1 MKIIAII
8 SQKGGAAKTTLAT
21 HLAVEAIRQGKQ
33 AAIIDLDPQASA
45 ARWKDIRE
53 ADTPVVLSA
62 QAARLKEVFTQA
74 QEAGID
80 LLFLDTAPHSDSI
93 SIAAARSAD
102 FILIPTKCSMFDFQ
116 AVPNSVD
123 IAVSVAKK
131 PTAIVLCEVP
141 VRGTTVEQVREGL
154 ESLGVDICPY
164 TTGDRAAYRNAV
176 AVGLTAPEYEPHGK
190 AAEEIKQLY
199 AWVYNKVV

>member
-45 ARWKDIRE
+45 ARWKDLRTS
-53 ADTPVVLSA
+53 ATPVVLSA
-62 QAARLKEVFTQA
+62 QAARLKEVLAQA
-74 QEAGID
+74 QAGGID
-80 LLFLDTAPHSDSI
+80 LLWLDTAPHSDSI
-93 SIAAARSAD
+93 ALAAARSAD

-123 IAVSVAKK
+123 LAVSVAKK
-131 PTAIVLCEVP
+131 PAAIVLCEVP
-141 VRGTTVEQVREGL
+141 VRGATVDQVREGL
-154 ESLGVDICPY
+154 ATLGVEIAPY
-164 TTGDRAAYRNAV
+164 TTGDRAAYRNAI
-176 AVGLTAPEYEPHGK
+176 AVGLTAQEYEPHGK
-190 AAEEIKQLY
+190 AAAEIQQLFT
-199 AWVYNKVV
+199 WVSSKVE

>member
-21 HLAVEAIRQGKQ
+21 HLAVEAIRDGKN
-33 AAIIDLDPQASA
+33 AAIVDLDPQVSA
-45 ARWKDIRE
+45 AKWKDIRKSS
-53 ADTPVVLSA
+53 TPIVLSA
-62 QAARLKEVFTQA
+62 QAARLKEVFAQA
-74 QEAGID
+74 QEAQVD

-93 SIAAARSAD
+93 AIAAARSAD

-131 PTAIVLCEVP
+131 PAAIVLCEVP
-141 VRGTTVEQVREGL
+141 IRGATVEQVREGL
-154 ESLGVDICPY
+154 ETLGVEICPY
-164 TTGDRAAYRNAV
+164 TTGDRAAYRNAI
-176 AVGLTAPEYEPHGK
+176 AVGLTAQEYEPHGK
-190 AAEEIKQLY
+190 AAEEIKQIY
-199 AWVYNKVV
+199 TWVYNKVA